1 MFQLIVRR
9 VLGVVPVLLVVSFLV
24 FSLMQ
29 LVPGDPA
36 VVAAGNNASPEL
48 IEQTRERLGLDQPF
62 FAQYWSW
69 LRDVVTGDLGTSLFS
84 NQPAWD
90 SIAARI
96 PVTAS
101 LTALSLF
108 WAVLIGL
115 ILGIV
120 AGMRP
125 GSWIDRLTTGLA
137 TLGISMPSFWVGLLL
152 VSLFSL
158 QNPFFPATGY
168 VPLTEDAG
176 AWFSHLFLPSIAL
189 GTATAAEIA
198 RQARA
203 GVIQVMEQ
211 DYIRTAESK
220 GLSPLVVVGKH
231 VLKNAAIPVVTV
243 LGLQAAHLIGGA
255 IVVEQVFGI
264 PGLGTLALNAI
275 IQRDYPLL
283 QAFVVVIAVFVLAI
297 NLLVDLS
304 YGFFNPRVR
313 QA

>member
-36 VVAAGNNASPEL
+36 VVAAGDNASPEL

-69 LRDVVTGDLGTSLFS
+69 LRNVATGDLGTSLFS

-90 SIAARI
+90 SISARI

-101 LTALSLF
+101 LTALSLV
-108 WAVLIGL
+108 WSVLIGL

-137 TLGISMPSFWVGLLL
+137 TLGVSMPSFWIGLLL

-168 VPLTEDAG
+168 VPLAEDAG

-220 GLSPLVVVGKH
+220 GLGPGVVVGKH

-275 IQRDYPLL
+275 IQRDYPLI